1 LKIRG
6 EKEKKKRFQLLP
18 AVEKRKNE
26 LSRGTIIFKTKNTPP
41 HSAIEYAWFSL
52 STVCEFF
59 FANKKYSIP
68 FHFQS
73 PCWRERKKNKVT
85 FCGTRIENE
94 LFLDSCFARDLA
106 GVDTTWEEREKVSP
120 YSH

>member
-1 LKIRG
+1 MHGSLSQLCVNFSSPTNNIQFPSIFKAHVG
-6 EKEKKKRFQLLP
+6 EKE
-18 AVEKRKNE
+18 
-26 LSRGTIIFKTKNTPP
+26 
-41 HSAIEYAWFSL
+41 
-52 STVCEFF
+52 
-59 FANKKYSIP
+59 
-68 FHFQS
+68 
-73 PCWRERKKNKVT
+73 KKNKVT

>member
-1 LKIRG
+1 M
-6 EKEKKKRFQLLP
+6 
-18 AVEKRKNE
+18 V
-26 LSRGTIIFKTKNTPP
+26 
-41 HSAIEYAWFSL
+41 FSL